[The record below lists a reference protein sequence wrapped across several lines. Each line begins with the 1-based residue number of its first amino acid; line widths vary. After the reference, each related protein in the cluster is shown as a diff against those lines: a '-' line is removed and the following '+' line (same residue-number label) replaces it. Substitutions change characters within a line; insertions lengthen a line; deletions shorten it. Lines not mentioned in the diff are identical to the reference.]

1 MNEEKRT
8 LPIAI
13 RVVSL
18 NETDDF
24 ILGEY
29 RAPLVKA
36 IYAVYFYDKNE
47 HTFLCEI
54 TPSYALNFLY
64 YDVEFEYGVDNPDLE
79 AEVLDIVETAPTE
92 EVSYYHVRDIDA
104 FEKRFV
110 EDDIPCRFHA
120 EEDEMLPDDMEYDE
134 YIEDMREE
142 LVSNHVL

>member
-13 RVVSL
+13 RVISL

-24 ILGEY
+24 ILGEC
-29 RAPLVKA
+29 APLVKA

-47 HTFLCEI
+47 HTFLCEM

-79 AEVLDIVETAPTE
+79 AEVLDIVDIAPTE
-92 EVSYYHVRDIDA
+92 EVSYYHVRNIDT
-104 FEKRFV
+104 FEKRF
-110 EDDIPCRFHA
+110 PCRFHV
-120 EEDEMLPDDMEYDE
+120 EEDEILPDDMEYDE
-134 YIEDMREE
+134 YIEGMREE